1 MRISR
6 MTILK
11 TVGLTKVF
19 GQMRAV
25 DEVSLDFAM
34 GQMTAVIG
42 PNGAGKSTLFN
53 LITGKLVPTSGR
65 VYFKGEDITGK
76 PPYTIVKAGIGRAF
90 QITSIFPGLT
100 TAENVRMGIL
110 AYRKKSAYLFHS
122 VDRLD
127 GINGDVVEALEAA
140 GLHEERETIAGA
152 MSHGDQKRL
161 DIVLALTHRPQLL
174 LLDEPTAGMNPEER
188 RALIVL
194 IRAIARDQGVT
205 VIFTEHDM
213 DIVFS
218 VAERIVVMQQGR
230 IIADGDINSVKS
242 NNQVREAYLGVDE

>member
-1 MRISR
+1 

-19 GQMRAV
+19 GEMRAV
-25 DEVSLDFAM
+25 DDVSLEFAK

-53 LITGKLVPTSGR
+53 LITGKLVPSGGR

-76 PPYTIVKAGIGRAF
+76 PPYKIVQAGVGRAF

-100 TAENVRMGIL
+100 TTENVRMGIL
-110 AYRKKSAYLFHS
+110 AYRQKSTYLFQS
-122 VDRLD
+122 VGKLD
-127 GINGDVVEALEAA
+127 GINRDVMEALEAA
-140 GLHEERETIAGA
+140 GLHEERDTIAGA

-161 DIVLALTHRPQLL
+161 DIVLALTNRPQLL

-188 RALIVL
+188 RGLIAL

-242 NNQVREAYLGVDE
+242 NKQVREAYLGADE